1 MTSESVH
8 NRKRTRRYSVL
19 LIPDDGERKT
29 WNANLSLIG
38 IALLIAL
45 SVLVVAVV
53 VTLLLAYTPL
63 NRLIVSSTP
72 AEYMQQL
79 AELQRRVE
87 RVTQET
93 LALREYNLKLRTALG
108 DRSAVKDSS
117 WSRLTATNPLIT
129 VEDFDKTP
137 NNTPRSPDE
146 KMSTEYDVLGVSV
159 GSPAGNS
166 GLLKFDTPVTF
177 PVDGY
182 ITRGYE
188 AGIKHYGIDIAG
200 KIGTAI
206 YAAADGYVVFA
217 GWTYNDGYMMII
229 AHGNSY
235 LTVYKHNQSLLKSLS
250 AYVKRGEPVALLGNS
265 GKTSLGPHL
274 HFEIWKDGIPRD
286 PSLYLLH

>member
-8 NRKRTRRYSVL
+8 NRKRTKRYNVL

-29 WNANLSLIG
+29 WNANLSLTS

-117 WSRLTATNPLIT
+117 WSHLTATNPLIT
-129 VEDFDKTP
+129 IEDFDKTP
-137 NNTPRSPDE
+137 NSTPRTSDQ
-146 KMSTEYDVLGVSV
+146 KMSTEYDVLGVSAS
-159 GSPAGNS
+159 SPAGNS